1 MPRKKAAPATAAP
14 ESPHQAAI
22 ASASVIEAPGQE
34 LKGPATAESV
44 PIDPEVHIVING
56 KIYERETFTSEQVQ
70 AISLVNFA
78 DQQLAT
84 AQQNLTISKLGRD
97 ALVEK
102 LLGQIEEVPFVG
114 VTEEP
119 VIE

>member
-1 MPRKKAAPATAAP
+1 MPRKKAPTIETTDVVEAPAVATAP
-14 ESPHQAAI
+14 E
-22 ASASVIEAPGQE
+22 AP
-34 LKGPATAESV
+34 KGPASAESV

-56 KIYERETFTSEQVQ
+56 KIYEREAFTQEQVQ
-70 AISLVNFA
+70 TISLVNFA

-97 ALVEK
+97 SLVQR
-102 LLGQIEEVPFVG
+102 LLGEIEQVPFVG

-119 VIE
+119 VTVSE

>member
-1 MPRKKAAPATAAP
+1 M
-14 ESPHQAAI
+14 
-22 ASASVIEAPGQE
+22 
-34 LKGPATAESV
+34 
-44 PIDPEVHIVING
+44 PIDPDVHIVING
-56 KIYERETFTSEQVQ
+56 RIYERETFTTEQVQ

-97 ALVEK
+97 GLVQK
-102 LLGQIEEVPFVG
+102 LLAEIEEVPFVG

-119 VIE
+119 VTTAE

>member
-1 MPRKKAAPATAAP
+1 MPRKKAAPA
-14 ESPHQAAI
+14 SPQEAAI
-22 ASASVIEAPGQE
+22 TPVIDVPGQE

-44 PIDPEVHIVING
+44 PMDPEVHIVING
-56 KIYERETFTSEQVQ
+56 KIYERESFTPEQVQ

-97 ALVEK
+97 TLVQQ

-119 VIE
+119 AIE